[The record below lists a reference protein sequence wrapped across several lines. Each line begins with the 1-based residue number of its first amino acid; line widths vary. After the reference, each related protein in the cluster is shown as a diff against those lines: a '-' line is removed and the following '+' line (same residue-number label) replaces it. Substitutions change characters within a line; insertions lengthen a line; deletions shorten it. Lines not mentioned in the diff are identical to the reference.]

1 MKLQFPKEKRYYLI
15 FIIISIWGIIGINQY
30 FFSGDN
36 FGHES
41 IMNIFWAISIFVLLL
56 ISYNIS
62 FKTRIY
68 GYSLGFLF
76 SFCMI
81 AGKVLYTD
89 NSLFGFFFP
98 AKNLID
104 EMISIAGFTG
114 FLGSLI
120 SILFLYLSKLENEKK
135 DNKQWKI
142 FQFPFFIWTAIFF
155 LSWLPCYMAYYPG
168 IYSYD
173 MDDLTTQALGS
184 ISDITKFH
192 PPLHTF
198 IWKAFLSLQNYV
210 GMEAITL
217 YSFTQMI
224 LLAIVFSRLIRL
236 FIKKKYKNGIIIG
249 SILFFALNPVIALFS
264 FIPTKDVYFAIAF
277 MNLGIELL
285 EFASCQETYLYSL
298 YRCLRLCVS
307 ILLCCLFRNN
317 AIYALVLYSLIII
330 WALPKDRKKLFAI
343 FSSAFF
349 CFFFISKVIYGAMGI
364 QEGNER
370 EILSVPI
377 QQIANVVTLKG
388 DTLSDEE
395 KEQIDQFIPYDC
407 IAENYNPRFADP
419 VKQNFQTDTFRKNK
433 SAFFILWFHL
443 FTKYPGNYINAF
455 LSLNLPYW
463 YPDASS
469 KDEYSKRKYIETF
482 IYDYDSI
489 GYTFERNSKFPQL
502 YEKYERVANYKAFQ
516 KIPIVSNLFSI
527 STPVWLLITYIFIL
541 LYKQKKKLILILL
554 PSLLIWLTFMAGP
567 VSNFRYIFPIFIQY
581 PLFAAIALQPSKN
594 K

>member
-1 MKLQFPKEKRYYLI
+1 MKLLFPKEKKYYLI
-15 FIIISIWGIIGINQY
+15 FTIISVWGIIGINQY

-36 FGHES
+36 LGHES
-41 IMNIFWAISIFVLLL
+41 IMNIFWAASIFVLLL
-56 ISYNIS
+56 ISYNIT

-76 SFCMI
+76 SLCMVT
-81 AGKVLYTD
+81 GKVLYMD
-89 NSLFGFFFP
+89 NSLFSFFFP
-98 AKNLID
+98 AKNFIN
-104 EMISIAGFTG
+104 EIISIIGFTG

-120 SILFLYLSKLENEKK
+120 SILFAYLSNLENEKK
-135 DNKQWKI
+135 DNKLWKI
-142 FQFPFFIWTAIFF
+142 FRIPFLGWTSIFF
-155 LSWLPCYMAYYPG
+155 LSWFPCYMAYYPG

-173 MDDLTTQALGS
+173 MDDLTTQALGT

-192 PPLHTF
+192 PPLHTL
-198 IWKAFLSLQNYV
+198 IWKAFLSLQNHV
-210 GMEAITL
+210 GIEAITL
-217 YSFTQMI
+217 YSLTQMI

-236 FIKKKYKNGIIIG
+236 LVKKNYENWIIIG

-264 FIPTKDVYFAIAF
+264 FIPTKDVYFAITF
-277 MNLGIELL
+277 MNLGIELW
-285 EFASCQETYLYSL
+285 EFASCQEAYMHSSYC
-298 YRCLRLCVS
+298 CLRLCIT

-317 AIYALVLYSLIII
+317 AVYALVLYSFIMLF
-330 WALPKDRKKLFAI
+330 ALRKDRKKLLGIFAC
-343 FSSAFF
+343 AFF
-349 CFFFISKVIYGAMGI
+349 CFFFISKVVYGAIGI

-377 QQIANVVTLKG
+377 QQIANVVTLEE

-395 KEQIDQFIPYDC
+395 KEHIDQFIPYDS

-433 SAFFILWFHL
+433 ADFFILWFQL
-443 FTKYPGNYINAF
+443 FTKHPGNYINAF

-502 YEKYERVANYKAFQ
+502 YDKYERVANYKAFQ
-516 KIPIVSNLFSI
+516 KVPIVSNLFSI
-527 STPVWLLITYIFIL
+527 STPVWMLITCIFIL
-541 LYKQKKKLILILL
+541 LSKQKKKLILILL